1 MMNGLELIRA
11 AMRLQET
18 ERVPWVP
25 FVGVHGGFLTGVDAT
40 RYLQSSALMTAGIS
54 KAIDMYQPDGIPVV
68 FDLQLE
74 AEVLGCAL
82 KWSSGTPP
90 AVISH
95 PLAEGRTLG
104 DLPEFTSGKGRI
116 PQVLETTRALREK
129 YPGIALYGLVTGP
142 FTLALHLLGTDIFL
156 KLFEAPGEVHD
167 LMSFCTEVAG
177 RMAGWLMEAGCDVIA
192 LVDPMTSQ
200 IDPDS
205 FEEYVAPYATRIF
218 SDIRAAG
225 RLSSFFVCGHAQQ
238 NIEVMCRCR
247 PDNISIDENIPLD
260 FVREKA
266 LASGVSFG
274 GNLRLTVVLLMGSA
288 DDARQEALTC
298 LDQAGRKGF
307 ILAPGCDL
315 PMETPVENL
324 QAVAELVRDPYQQ
337 EVVRALETSDGRIA
351 ILNMNDYGQSD
362 KVIVDIIT
370 LDSESCAPC
379 QYMVEAVKRVAPH
392 FEGVVEWREHAIKR
406 MEAVTFMSSLM
417 VKNIPTICIDGKI
430 AFVSKIPPQGQLIQA
445 IQQRIN
451 EKLKLKIRSK
461 RSEILLF
468 GETEEVCREM
478 NEKVRQASLELGKD
492 ISITMITDR
501 AKMAAF
507 GITRGPALV
516 TVHYRLKCENS
527 QPSLDV
533 LKEWIKEL

>member
-1 MMNGLELIRA
+1 MNGLELIRA

-167 LMSFCTEVAG
+167 LMAFCTEVAG

>member
-11 AMRLQET
+11 AMGLQET

-167 LMSFCTEVAG
+167 LMAFCTEVAG

>member
-11 AMRLQET
+11 AMGLQET